1 MIEDASGMS
10 AHVKVFVLAGAV
22 VAGVVVVG
30 ALVVVVGALVVVVA
44 GAAVVVV
51 VPGAAVVVVVP
62 APVVVV
68 TGVSY
73 EMVVDESKL
82 YPGPV

>member
-51 VPGAAVVVVVP
+51 VP

-68 TGVSY
+68 PGVSY